1 MFSFKDFK
9 DVVSELALHA
19 KSKMINFMRGLFIF
33 YQMITAPSTKWPF
46 FVLIMNRPFAVKPS
60 RDLRFIKL
68 WAATLR
74 MPEMEKAC

>member
-1 MFSFKDFK
+1 
-9 DVVSELALHA
+9 
-19 KSKMINFMRGLFIF
+19 
-33 YQMITAPSTKWPF
+33 MITAPSTKWPF